1 MARKSTPSSIM
12 YGELKRLGLSNY
24 EVASTLMNTQ
34 LTFDGQPL
42 KSRIDESSQLSRRIV
57 HTEPGEI
64 PRGLFNN
71 FQISCPHLARML
83 IDRRAIRRCGGNQD
97 KAVAELLE
105 SLTGPAAEK
114 MLVALAKQNIDGA
127 MLRNM
132 NSYIAHA
139 DLPEEKDRFALALMM
154 FVITGCLGNPRAASI
169 VVIDYAT
176 EVLGADFQTAQ
187 TVVSAFA
194 QPDETRIEPLLGLV
208 RLAEGKIKAQTN
220 IHVLNP
226 EGTEVGLL
234 PQAKHTIADVGPD
247 ASRRHARIWRDEGR
261 WFVEDLGSTNGTY
274 VISGATGEET
284 VVAPP
289 RALRDEDGSGASS
302 SDGGNQPA
310 AVELAATDILLL
322 GATTQFMVLPV
333 M

>member
-24 EVASTLMNTQ
+24 ETASILMNTQ

-71 FQISCPHLARML
+71 FQISCPRMARML
-83 IDRRAIRRCGGNQD
+83 IDRWAIGRCGGDTD
-97 KAVAELLE
+97 KASAELLE
-105 SLTGPAAEK
+105 SLTGPAAER
-114 MLVALAKQNIDGA
+114 MLVALDERNIDGA
-127 MLRNM
+127 TLRNM
-132 NSYIAHA
+132 SSYIAHA
-139 DLPEEKDRFALALMM
+139 ELPEERDRFTLALMM
-154 FVITGCLGNPRAASI
+154 FVATGCLGNPRAASI

-194 QPDETRIEPLLGLV
+194 QPDEPQDEPLLGLV
-208 RLAEGKIKAQTN
+208 RLVDGKIKAQTS

-226 EGTEVGLL
+226 EGTEIGLL
-234 PQAKHTIADVGPD
+234 PQAKRSIADVD
-247 ASRRHARIWRDEGR
+247 SDVSRRHARIWREEGA
-261 WFVEDLGSTNGTY
+261 WLIEGLGSTNGTFL
-274 VISGATGEET
+274 ISGATGEET
-284 VVAPP
+284 VIEPP
-289 RALRDEDGSGASS
+289 RATRPDSYEPEPS
-302 SDGGNQPA
+302 
-310 AVELAATDILLL
+310 EIAATDILLL

>member
-24 EVASTLMNTQ
+24 ETASILMNTQ

-71 FQISCPHLARML
+71 FQISCPRMARML
-83 IDRRAIRRCGGNQD
+83 IDRWAISRCGGDTD
-97 KAVAELLE
+97 KASAELTE
-105 SLTGPAAEK
+105 SLTGPAAK
-114 MLVALAKQNIDGA
+114 QMFDALVERGIDGA
-127 MLRNM
+127 VLRNM
-132 NSYIAHA
+132 ISYIAHA
-139 DLPEEKDRFALALMM
+139 DLPDEKDRFTLALMM
-154 FVITGCLGNPRAASI
+154 FVATGCLGNPRAASI

-187 TVVSAFA
+187 TVVSAFV
-194 QPDETRIEPLLGLV
+194 QPDELQDEPLLGLV
-208 RLAEGKIKAQTN
+208 RLVDGKIKAQTS

-226 EGTEVGLL
+226 EGTEIGLL
-234 PQAKHTIADVGPD
+234 PQAKHAIADVGSD
-247 ASRRHARIWRDEGR
+247 ASRRHARIWREEKR
-261 WFVEDLGSTNGTY
+261 WLVEDLDSTNGTC

-284 VVAPP
+284 IVAPP
-289 RALRDEDGSGASS
+289 RALRDKDKSSED
-302 SDGGNQPA
+302 QPA